1 MSFFTE
7 ADFTDK
13 DVVALLA
20 LIVQPDPGK
29 LFPAE
34 IAEVRHCL
42 TWNVN

>member
-7 ADFTDK
+7 ADFTKK
-13 DVVALLA
+13 DVDALLA
-20 LIVQPDPGK
+20 LVVQPNPRK

-42 TWNVN
+42 TWNAN